1 MPQPHWRH
9 SVSGQEE
16 RCSQCWAAGG
26 ESHWHR
32 RTIQALAAS
41 AGYNCSFSALPNLAK
56 ETAAAAAKCDRDQ
69 GWASLPS
76 VIALGGTGAGKS
88 LFLSYFNGTPDVFPS
103 AADATSV
110 TAHCTGVVF
119 ASPAGDHAV
128 LMVDTPGLND
138 SGGSERS
145 AANMREMIHF
155 TKQLTHVA
163 AFVVVLPATESRF
176 DAKTQAVL
184 EAYADAF
191 GPFFW
196 QNVAIVVSKWHM
208 DSAYVD
214 V

>member
-1 MPQPHWRH
+1 MSATSRNNLPSAIFSPKPP
-9 SVSGQEE
+9 
-16 RCSQCWAAGG
+16 
-26 ESHWHR
+26 
-32 RTIQALAAS
+32 AAS
-41 AGYNCSFSALPNLAK
+41 TDYTCSFNALDNLAP
-56 ETAAAAAKCDRDQ
+56 ETAAAAAKCGQGD

-88 LFLSYFNGTPDVFPS
+88 LFLSYLNGTPDVFPS
-103 AADATSV
+103 AADAASV

-119 ASPAGDHAV
+119 ASRSGDGAV

-138 SGGSERS
+138 SGGSEQS
-145 AANMREMIHF
+145 EANMREMIHL
-155 TKQLTHVA
+155 TKKLTRVV

-184 EAYADAF
+184 EAYVDAF

-208 DSAYVD
+208 DSAYVYILKIEGAHHLYRD
-214 V
+214 LYR